1 MSVMGCYVSRDI
13 RAKMAGAGWAE
24 MMHFSKVAVALIT
37 VSIGLV
43 AQTPHGSAHFCPL
56 TPKDKNPFLSL
67 MAVEQASS
75 TTPQNGIDLRRVIPP
90 LEFRRHRLIKA
101 RAVSP
106 RTSIW
111 PPEPP
116 LWPPDQCEFTN
127 TDVQRSIH

>member
-1 MSVMGCYVSRDI
+1 
-13 RAKMAGAGWAE
+13 MAGAGWAE
-24 MMHFSKVAVALIT
+24 MMHFSKVAVAFIT

-43 AQTPHGSAHFCPL
+43 AQTPHGSAYFCPL

-67 MAVEQASS
+67 MAVEQTSS

-90 LEFRRHRLIKA
+90 VEFRRHRLTNA

-116 LWPPDQCEFTN
+116 LWPPDQCEFTH